1 MTDQGNSYDDFSE
14 DEMMR
19 SQFGKSP
26 VRRPARNYVDSDDV
40 SRRDD
45 TRSGS
50 SRQGGATPPPD
61 QESVASKIHGVIRSI
76 FGKDVQP
83 QPAFPP
89 VTQPYED
96 AGMADNGNV
105 YGTIVPGAKS
115 RDKSIPESGRRRADS
130 GPKAERPSRP
140 SKVFEDSDTGF
151 PSGEWERNFDQPSNH
166 TQNDTGNSNDTGS
179 LWDSVIDDEAKDE
192 AGISSRH
199 DSSLTPKSGNGN
211 TIEKS
216 FRPYPKNPD
225 LDNPPRRDEARR
237 HRDEDSDFGDAGR
250 TIAPGRVG
258 SQQGGRSIGSSL
270 TRSYRVEFFNEDCSE
285 WVLLARHDKGEL
297 VLGRSNF
304 QILISESC
312 KRTIS
317 ENHAKIRVENDEI
330 VIVPVKSRNG
340 VYLKI
345 PKDQR
350 RELKDGDR
358 FRLWRVVLEYRA
370 LPPSTGK
377 HLGGSDYGKDETAIN
392 VVPTPLGYL
401 HLIGSDDTPKLTF
414 PLMKNETN
422 FVNLGR
428 KDGIILPYDQISRS
442 HAKLEF
448 KDQSVFLVDGGSL
461 NGTFVRIE
469 NSGAKMKTAQYSK
482 TRSVDSLVDEAILGD
497 IRIRVTWVAQ
507 SE

>member
-1 MTDQGNSYDDFSE
+1 MTDQGDSFDDFSE

-19 SQFGKSP
+19 SQFGKTPARRP
-26 VRRPARNYVDSDDV
+26 VRNHSDTDDV
-40 SRRDD
+40 SRREVNRPGGFRPGRD
-45 TRSGS
+45 TSHPS
-50 SRQGGATPPPD
+50 

-76 FGKDVQP
+76 FGKDVQT
-83 QPAFPP
+83 QSAFHTVSP
-89 VTQPYED
+89 PYED

-105 YGTIVPGAKS
+105 YGTIVPGAKT
-115 RDKSIPESGRRRADS
+115 RDKIIPESVKRKAES

-140 SKVFEDSDTGF
+140 TNVFEDSDSGF
-151 PSGEWERNFDQPSNH
+151 PSGEWDRNLDQPSNPK
-166 TQNDTGNSNDTGS
+166 QDDSGNYKDTGS
-179 LWDSVIDDEAKDE
+179 VWDSVIDDEIHDG
-192 AGISSRH
+192 AGISARD
-199 DSSLTPKSGNGN
+199 DSSLTPKSGNSN

-216 FRPYPKNPD
+216 FRQFSHTSD
-225 LDNPPRRDEARR
+225 LDHPSHLDERRKR
-237 HRDEDSDFGDAGR
+237 RDEDSDFGDAGR
-250 TIAPGRVG
+250 TIPPGRVG
-258 SQQGGRSIGSSL
+258 SQQGSRSIGSSL

-285 WVLLARHDKGEL
+285 WVFLARHEEGEL
-297 VLGRSNF
+297 FLGRSNF

-345 PKDQR
+345 PKGQR

-370 LPPSTGK
+370 LPTSTGK

-422 FVNLGR
+422 CVNLGR

-482 TRSVDSLVDEAILGD
+482 TRPVDSLVDEAILGD
-497 IRIRVTWVAQ
+497 IRIRVTWIAQ
-507 SE
+507 AD